1 MPACLPPALFLINL
15 SPPHHHSQ
23 ASAECRNDGSSARLV
38 ITGTGTAEA
47 VQLAEAVRST
57 GAVQSTGAVRSLA
70 ALEQRDG
77 PFDAIVVA
85 AGAASGV
92 VEEVAAARIPLRLS
106 QVAACYSCLRV

>member
-57 GAVQSTGAVRSLA
+57 VAVQSTGAVRSLA

-106 QVAACYSCLRV
+106 QVTSSLMF